1 MAVPELTLR
10 AAMTQ
15 VESFCRRHVPEKYRD
30 EVRLEA
36 TVRGNSVTV
45 VERRPP
51 WREGIGTEWTSLKI
65 AQLRYDSALALWSL
79 YRSDSNDRWQHYA
92 DATPARSVA
101 TLIEAIEDDRS
112 GVFFG

>member
-1 MAVPELTLR
+1 VVLR
-10 AAMTQ
+10 AAMTK

-45 VERRPP
+45 IERRPP
-51 WREGIGTEWTSLKI
+51 WSEDIGTEWTSLKI
-65 AQLRYDSALALWSL
+65 AQLRYESAAALWSL
-79 YRSDSNDRWQHYA
+79 YWADSNDRWLRYA
-92 DATPARSVA
+92 DATPARSVE
-101 TLIEAIEDDRS
+101 TLIQAIEDDRS